1 MTSENIAE
9 KNFSRLESDHT
20 VLMGS
25 VLCSAQVYLSDRGA
39 LSQARGAGGGV
50 VRIVEGLLVRV
61 HGNFI
66 LPIESMVTQFGH
78 PFIKQLLRFNL
89 PSRYGNQKSTQGQVR
104 WRRRE
109 GG

>member
-1 MTSENIAE
+1 
-9 KNFSRLESDHT
+9 
-20 VLMGS
+20 MGS